1 MDKKFVSVIIPNFN
15 YSRYLFETIN
25 SVLNQSHAEIEC
37 IVVNN
42 GSTDDSLK
50 VLSQFGSKIRIL
62 DQENRGQSGARN
74 AGLNVAEGDFI
85 AFLDADDYW
94 CEQKIESQLKLLND
108 ETELVY
114 CGISKFEDISRKE
127 IERINP
133 KFKGDCSDA
142 FLEYP
147 GVSIVLSGESTAIFS
162 RNLLRKVGEFD
173 SELNSAAGWDFFR
186 RASKFTNFDYVDSPL
201 TKYRVHGQN
210 MSKSIESNVSDIR
223 LAYRKLFMDLNWV
236 VSDSDIER
244 TMRTLEYTFL
254 KTFIRNKNVP
264 LAIKSIRTLC
274 SKRIQQFWF

>member
-1 MDKKFVSVIIPNFN
+1 
-15 YSRYLFETIN
+15 
-25 SVLNQSHAEIEC
+25 LNQSHAEIEC